1 MYGIAAPAPICAA
14 DLAGAGESCQV
25 VRAPD
30 APGQRLVP
38 EDRAEALMDG
48 RAGPARPGDD
58 QEIRLTYRE
67 LTALIEDAVR
77 QLR

>member
-1 MYGIAAPAPICAA
+1 MYGIASPAPICVDDSPTDGDAT
-14 DLAGAGESCQV
+14 CQV

-38 EDRAEALMDG
+38 EQEAEALMSGMSPG
-48 RAGPARPGDD
+48 RAVDD
-58 QEIRLTYRE
+58 GEIRLTYRE